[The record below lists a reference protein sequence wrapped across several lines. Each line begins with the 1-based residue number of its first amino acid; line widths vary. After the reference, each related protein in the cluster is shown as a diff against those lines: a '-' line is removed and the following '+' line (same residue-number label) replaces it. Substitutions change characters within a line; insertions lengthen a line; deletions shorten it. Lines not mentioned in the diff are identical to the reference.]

1 MVMLKKKKK
10 KKKEEVILKSASNMR
25 HLVILDE
32 VIQSNSGISTR
43 LNKAS

>member
-1 MVMLKKKKK
+1 
-10 KKKEEVILKSASNMR
+10 MR

-43 LNKAS
+43 LNKASWNNKYIPLIEFPMIQCN